1 VIYAKDMLPGL
12 GPDAGPADWHPLI
25 RPVECVPEAKSL
37 DRQLRDFQRSASH
50 LVVVVDEFGGTS
62 GLVTLEDVLEQIV
75 GEIRDEYDT
84 DEVAPVQR
92 LPEGGWAVQGGV
104 ALADLESEL
113 GHSFAREDVSTVGG
127 LVLAALGR
135 VPKAGETLALD
146 GYRLTVDQVTRR
158 RVRRVTVRSEVSPSP
173 EPAVTEPQP

>member
-1 VIYAKDMLPGL
+1 
-12 GPDAGPADWHPLI
+12 
-25 RPVECVPEAKSL
+25 
-37 DRQLRDFQRSASH
+37 
-50 LVVVVDEFGGTS
+50 
-62 GLVTLEDVLEQIV
+62 V

-104 ALADLESEL
+104 PLADLESEL

-127 LVLAALGR
+127 LVLAVLGR
-135 VPKAGETLALD
+135 VPRAGETLALD

-158 RVRRVTVRSEVSPSP
+158 RVRRVTVRSEVSSRP
-173 EPAVTEPQP
+173 EPAMTERQP